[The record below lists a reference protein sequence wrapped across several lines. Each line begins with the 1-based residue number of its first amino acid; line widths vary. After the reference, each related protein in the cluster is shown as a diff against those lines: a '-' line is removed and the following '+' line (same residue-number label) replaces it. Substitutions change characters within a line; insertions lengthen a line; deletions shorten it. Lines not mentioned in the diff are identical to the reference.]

1 MYKMVREE
9 ISIKEYLIGT
19 LVTSVALAAFGAA
32 VGSNHSLKVVI
43 PGLVAGVLIYG
54 ICTSK

>member
-1 MYKMVREE
+1 MVREE